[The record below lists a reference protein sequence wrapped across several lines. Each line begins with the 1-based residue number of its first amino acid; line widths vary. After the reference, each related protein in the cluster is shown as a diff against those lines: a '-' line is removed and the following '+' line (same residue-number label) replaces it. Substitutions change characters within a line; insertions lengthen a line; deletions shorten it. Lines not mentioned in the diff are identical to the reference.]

1 MTLPRRVPGEALV
14 EESLLPSAEGLD
26 LRRPAVAPVVPRYDR
41 GRSRSVAGLFAA
53 EGQVRP

>member
-1 MTLPRRVPGEALV
+1 MTLPRRVPGEALA

-26 LRRPAVAPVVPRYDR
+26 LFRPAVAPAGPRHDR
-41 GRSRSVAGLFAA
+41 GRSRSMAGFFAT